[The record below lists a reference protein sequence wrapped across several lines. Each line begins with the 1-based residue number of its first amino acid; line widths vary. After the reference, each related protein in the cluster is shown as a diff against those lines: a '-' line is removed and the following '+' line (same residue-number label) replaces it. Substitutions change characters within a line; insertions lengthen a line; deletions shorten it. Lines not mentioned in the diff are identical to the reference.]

1 MIVAGRERQAQLDRM
16 LHEFI
21 VPFLADTKSLSL
33 SGDGDPFASR
43 HYRDVLRETASKYHD
58 LRIELHTN
66 AVLCDERAWND
77 CHLNGRVDTVLV
89 SIDAAT
95 RETYSIVRR
104 GGDFARLVRNLRF
117 LAAKRAENCLKNLAL
132 AFVVQQLN
140 FREMPAFVRLGKELG
155 VDRVS
160 FSSIQYWT
168 RAMTEAQFK
177 DANVCRKDHPSH
189 PELLKI
195 LRDPI
200 LLDPIVHLGNVGRR
214 EKTL

>member
-1 MIVAGRERQAQLDRM
+1 GTLPERRTTDPTATTLAHGPVTVKLCHDDTCNLSCPSCRTKMIVAGRERQAQLDRM

-66 AVLCDERAWND
+66 AVLCDERAWDD

-104 GGDFARLVRNLRF
+104 GGDFARLVRNL
-117 LAAKRAENCLKNLAL
+117 
-132 AFVVQQLN
+132 
-140 FREMPAFVRLGKELG
+140 
-155 VDRVS
+155 
-160 FSSIQYWT
+160 
-168 RAMTEAQFK
+168 
-177 DANVCRKDHPSH
+177 
-189 PELLKI
+189 
-195 LRDPI
+195 
-200 LLDPIVHLGNVGRR
+200 
-214 EKTL
+214 